1 MKPEKFLTALNMID
15 ERYLDVETRGD
26 AQSEQLPPLEYGS
39 VKSTASG
46 RKKPVLLRALPA
58 LCGTAACIAGG
69 ILLLKHFTPQPYTY
83 MQTGSQ
89 LLQDAEPQTVTPLAA
104 FLAQQP
110 RNAWFTPIYE
120 ISATKTLLEY
130 QKNTGTE
137 QNPNYKWVNA
147 VYDSSTGTLSEPI
160 VCDIT
165 PQCRES
171 GFWVMKRAGED
182 ENAMEYTGLEDDFRP
197 KGTHGRY
204 SALLMYDYDLNLTA
218 EVDLR
223 GCGLIT
229 AIEADP
235 AAKSVYFCTGS
246 ETGTPQVG
254 DLITRRIV
262 QRSADG
268 KTEKELYQFSHTFTI
283 EPQTLQ
289 PGAFPLAGIYK
300 MVLQGDSLIFTGFG
314 MAETTGTAPH
324 IWGIF
329 NCKTCEMTLRD
340 TLDFWM
346 ELRYAKGCAVIS
358 RKCDSPNIDPFCKWV
373 LPDGTVKDIPVQSGE
388 ELYADVNAVSS
399 GGQFYATVKG
409 NSTVITVYD
418 RSGNAVLRT
427 DLAPETE
434 EGIRPEDLFILEDSR
449 TVLANIDTKT
459 ERKWFAVPF

>member
-39 VKSTASG
+39 VKSTASD

-69 ILLLKHFTPQPYTY
+69 VLLLKHFAPQPYTY

-110 RNAWFTPIYE
+110 RDAWFTPVYE
-120 ISATKTLLEY
+120 ISGTKTLVEY
-130 QKNTGTE
+130 QKNNGTA
-137 QNPNYKWVNA
+137 QKPNYDWVYA

-171 GFWVMKRAGED
+171 GFWVMKRADED
-182 ENAMEYTGLEDDFRP
+182 ENAMEYTGLEDDFRS
-197 KGTHGRY
+197 KGTNGRY
-204 SALLMYDYDLNLTA
+204 SALQMYDYDLNLTA

-223 GCGLIT
+223 DYGLVT

-235 AAKSVYFCTGS
+235 ASKTVYCCTGS
-246 ETGTPQVG
+246 ETGAPQTG
-254 DLITRRIV
+254 DLITRRIL

-268 KTEKELYQFSHTFTI
+268 KTEKELYQFSQTFTI

-300 MVLQGDSLIFTGFG
+300 MVLQGDSLVFTGFG
-314 MAETTGTAPH
+314 MSETSGTAPH

-340 TLDFWM
+340 TLDFWL
-346 ELRYAKGCAVIS
+346 ELTPAKGCAVVS
-358 RKCDSPNIDPFCKWV
+358 RKCDSSNLDTFCKWV

-399 GGQFYATVKG
+399 GGQFYATIKG
-409 NSTVITVYD
+409 NSTVVTVYD
-418 RSGNAVLRT
+418 RNGNAVLCQNI
-427 DLAPETE
+427 APEAD
-434 EGIRPEDLFILEDSR
+434 EGIRPNDLFILENSR

-459 ERKWFAVPF
+459 ERKWIAVPF